1 VGSEGNKIPLA
12 SFFYLQERNGLR
24 RLIVTTYPMKV
35 RHGFSRLAQ
44 KLRIILMGGSAMK
57 KYLLAAALMTAGVFA
72 GTSSQA
78 GTIPYPNPGT
88 INPAVYTFTA
98 SATGTVTGF
107 FFGFNAA
114 DVDSI
119 EMLVNGVPSAAGFGF
134 VNQTTAIGSSF
145 DFGNVTAG
153 DTITFLLRNQ
163 TTATDFSSNPLLNA
177 DLVQHIY
184 STDFA
189 GNGTIPAGTYV
200 AFEDLL
206 ASQGSDFD
214 YNDDSFV
221 FTNLA
226 QVTGTPIPG
235 TLPLFMSGLGAL
247 GLLASRKIRKRKKMR
262 A

>member
-1 VGSEGNKIPLA
+1 
-12 SFFYLQERNGLR
+12 
-24 RLIVTTYPMKV
+24 
-35 RHGFSRLAQ
+35 
-44 KLRIILMGGSAMK
+44 MGVSAMK
-57 KYLLAAALMTAGVFA
+57 KYLLAATLIAGGLCVGTASHA
-72 GTSSQA
+72 GP
-78 GTIPYPNPGT
+78 IPYPNPGT
-88 INPAVYTFTA
+88 INPAVYNFTA
-98 SATGTVTGF
+98 SATGSVTGF

-119 EMLVNGVPSAAGFGF
+119 EMLVNGVASPAGFGF
-134 VNQTTAIGSSF
+134 VNQTSAVGSSF
-145 DFGNVTAG
+145 NFGNVTAG

-163 TTATDFSSNPLLNA
+163 TTSTDFSSVPALNA

-184 STDFA
+184 STDFG

-235 TLPLFMSGLGAL
+235 TLPLFVSGLGAL
-247 GLLASRKIRKRKKMR
+247 GVLASRRMRKRKNITT
-262 A
+262 